1 MSSDSSNNSPKPRLH
16 PLLKLAIEIGP
27 LGVFFF
33 ANAQYGI
40 FAATGAFMV
49 AISVSLAVNFMLLRR
64 LPMLPLVTGFF
75 VLVFGGLTLWL
86 QDELFIKL
94 KPTIVNA
101 LFAAILLGGLVFGK
115 SFLKTVLDS
124 VFQLTDEGWRI
135 MTLRWGLFFI
145 FLAVLNEIVHR
156 NVTTD
161 MWVNFKVFG
170 IMPLTLLFSMMQVPL
185 LRRHGL
191 DQDDSEP

>member
-1 MSSDSSNNSPKPRLH
+1 MSSDSSNNAPKPRLH

-49 AISVSLAVNFMLLRR
+49 AISVSLVVNFMLLRR

-94 KPTIVNA
+94 KPTIVNG

-145 FLAVLNEIVHR
+145 CLAVLNEIVHR
-156 NVTTD
+156 NTTTD

-170 IMPLTLLFSMMQVPL
+170 IMPLTLLFSMTQVPL
-185 LRRHGL
+185 LKRHGL
-191 DQDDSEP
+191 EQDDTEP